1 MTFMSFVCD
10 YALIDPV
17 TLAYKVDCVDRGNI
31 FATYEDI
38 DEDCF
43 RLNVFPQDEVIPN
56 LTVLAVGNAVRDYL
70 FDE

>member
-1 MTFMSFVCD
+1 MDFMSFVCD
-10 YALIDPV
+10 YALIDPI
-17 TLAYKVDCVDRGNI
+17 TLCYKVDHVAPGVA

-43 RLNVFPQDEVIPN
+43 RLNVFPVERIIPN
-56 LTVLAVGNAVRDYL
+56 PSVLAIGDCVKDYL